1 MFQLIKELDK
11 MRKKTYQYLC
21 AIMLASSL
29 GLLSCEDVLDKKNL
43 SAITEQDVW
52 KDPALA
58 TAFVNN
64 IYLSVPSW
72 DVSLADATDEASRGS
87 TWISGTT
94 TIDNGG
100 PVYWPYADIRKMNV
114 FLQEID
120 KPSSTIDQAVKT
132 ALKGQVRF
140 IRAFMYFE
148 MIKRYGGVPL
158 VTTAQERDDDL
169 RVARNSTKEC
179 FDFVVSELNAAAAE
193 LPESYPAADLGRFT
207 KGAALAMKGR
217 VLLFRASP
225 QFNPTNNAAHW
236 QAAYDANKEAITY
249 LSSKGAGLV
258 DTYSNA
264 ALFLAEMNK
273 EVIFAIRYLN
283 PAGRTQNRDAAV
295 RPIDFTANATG
306 GCHPTQEMVD
316 AFPLKSG
323 KKTAWNDPQYAGD
336 VTKSWQNRDSRFYA
350 TVVYNGAAYMGRTME
365 LNADASGNGYAYGKS
380 NGTLTG
386 YYSRKAI
393 DESLDI
399 TNSQISGTDYIEM
412 RYAEVLMNYAEAAM
426 ELNKLAEAF
435 DVLKQIRKRAGINE
449 TTPGDASLAGKLYG
463 LNPGMGQA
471 EMREAIQDE
480 RYVEFAFEQKRLWDL
495 RRWRLMHLKMT
506 GKDKRHAMILNT
518 DASKPGGFSYTLY
531 DRDNAPMIYNENM
544 YFLPLSTATIQGNA
558 NLKQTKGWGDGTFDP
573 LAGM

>member
-1 MFQLIKELDK
+1 
-11 MRKKTYQYLC
+11 MRNRTYQYLC

-29 GLLSCEDVLDKKNL
+29 GLMSCEDVLDKKNL

-64 IYLSVPSW
+64 VYLSVPSW
-72 DVSLADATDEASRGS
+72 DVTLADATDEASRS
-87 TWISGTT
+87 NAWISGTT

-100 PVYWPYADIRKMNV
+100 PSYWPYADIRKMNL

-120 KPSSTIDQAVKT
+120 KPTSTIDQATKT
-132 ALKGQVRF
+132 TLKGQVRF
-140 IRAFMYFE
+140 IRAFVYFE

-169 RVARNSTKEC
+169 RVSRNSTKEC
-179 FDFVVSELNAAAAE
+179 FDFVLSELNTAAGE
-193 LPESYPAADLGRFT
+193 LPESYPVADLGRVT

-225 QFNPTNNAAHW
+225 QFNPTGNPAHW
-236 QAAYDANKEAITY
+236 QAAYDANKEALTY
-249 LSSKGAGLV
+249 LSSKGVGLI

-306 GCHPTQEMVD
+306 GCHPTQELVD

-323 KKTAWNDPQYAGD
+323 KKTAWNDPQHAGD
-336 VTKSWQNRDSRFYA
+336 VTKSWQNRDNRFYA
-350 TVVYNGAAYMGRTME
+350 TVVYNGVSYLGKTME
-365 LNADASGNGYAYGKS
+365 LNADASGNGYSYGKQ

-399 TNSQISGTDYIEM
+399 TNSQISGTDYIDM

-426 ELNKLAEAF
+426 ELNKLPEAF

-449 TTPGDASLAGKLYG
+449 TTPGDASLAGKFYG
-463 LNPGMGQA
+463 LSPAMTQA
-471 EMREAIQDE
+471 EMRQAIQDE
-480 RYVEFAFEQKRLWDL
+480 RYIEFAFEQKRLWDL

-518 DASKPGGFSYTLY
+518 DASKPGGFTYTLY
-531 DRDNAPMIYNENM
+531 DRDNAPMVYNENM

-573 LAGM
+573 LEGM

>member
-1 MFQLIKELDK
+1 
-11 MRKKTYQYLC
+11 
-21 AIMLASSL
+21 MLAGSL
-29 GLLSCEDVLDKKNL
+29 GLMSCEDVLDKKNL
-43 SAITEQDVW
+43 SAITEGDVW
-52 KDPALA
+52 TDPVLA

-64 IYLSVPSW
+64 IYMSVPSW
-72 DVSLADATDEASRGS
+72 DVTLADATDEASRS
-87 TWISGTT
+87 SSWISGTT

-100 PVYWPYADIRKMNV
+100 PAYWPYADIRKMNL

-120 KPSSTIDQAVKT
+120 KPSSTIDQAVKKT
-132 ALKGQVRF
+132 LKGQVRF
-140 IRAFMYFE
+140 IRAFVYFE
-148 MIKRYGGVPL
+148 IIKRYGGVPL

-169 RVARNSTKEC
+169 RVPRNSTKEC
-179 FDFVVSELNAAAAE
+179 FDFVLSELNAAADE
-193 LPESYPAADLGRFT
+193 LPESYPAADLGRVT

-225 QFNPTNNAAHW
+225 QFNPTNNQAHW

-249 LSSKGAGLV
+249 LASKGVGLV

-273 EVIFAIRYLN
+273 EVVFAIRYLN
-283 PAGRTQNRDAAV
+283 PSGRTQNRDAAV

-336 VTKSWQNRDSRFYA
+336 VTKSWQNRDNRFY
-350 TVVYNGAAYMGRTME
+350 TTIVYNGATYLGRTMA
-365 LNADASGNGYAYGKS
+365 LNADASGNGYSYGKS

-399 TNSQISGTDYIEM
+399 TNSQISGTDYIDM

-426 ELNKLAEAF
+426 ELNKLPEAF
-435 DVLKQIRKRAGINE
+435 DVLKQIRKRAGIDE

-463 LNPGMGQA
+463 LNPSMTQL
-471 EMREAIQDE
+471 EMRQAIQDE
-480 RYVEFAFEQKRLWDL
+480 RYIEFAFEQKRLWDL

-506 GKDKRHAMILNT
+506 GKDKRHAMILDT
-518 DASKPGGFSYTLY
+518 DASKPGGFTYTLY
-531 DRDNAPMIYNENM
+531 DRDNAPMVYNENM

-573 LAGM
+573 LEGM

>member
-1 MFQLIKELDK
+1 
-11 MRKKTYQYLC
+11 
-21 AIMLASSL
+21 MLASSL
-29 GLLSCEDVLDKKNL
+29 GLMSCEDVLDKKNL
-43 SAITEQDVW
+43 SAITETDVW
-52 KDPALA
+52 KDPVLA

-64 IYLSVPSW
+64 VYLSVPNW
-72 DVSLADATDEASRGS
+72 DVSVADATDEASRGNA
-87 TWISGTT
+87 WISGVTT
-94 TIDNGG
+94 VDNVLNGG
-100 PVYWPYADIRKMNV
+100 NPGYWPYTDIRKMNL

-120 KPSSTIDQAVKT
+120 KPASTIEQATKAT
-132 ALKGQVRF
+132 LKGQVRF
-140 IRAFMYFE
+140 IRAFVYFE

-158 VTTAQERDDDL
+158 ITTAQERDEDL
-169 RVARNSTKEC
+169 RVPRNSTKEC
-179 FDFVVSELNAAAAE
+179 FDFVLSELNTAANE
-193 LPESYPAADLGRFT
+193 LPESYPAADLGRVT

-225 QFNPTNNAAHW
+225 QFNPTHNAAHW
-236 QAAYDANKEAITY
+236 QAAYDANKEALTY
-249 LSSKGAGLV
+249 LSAKGAGLME
-258 DTYSNA
+258 TYSNA

-273 EVIFAIRYLN
+273 EVVFAIRFLN

-306 GCHPTQEMVD
+306 GCHPTQELVD

-336 VTKSWQNRDSRFYA
+336 VTKSWQNRDNRFYT
-350 TVVYNGAAYMGRTME
+350 TVVYNGSSYLGKTME
-365 LNADASGNGYAYGKS
+365 LNADASGNGYSYGKQ

-399 TNSQISGTDYIEM
+399 TNSQISGTDYIDM

-426 ELNKLAEAF
+426 ELNKLPEAF

-449 TTPGDASLAGKLYG
+449 TTPGDASLAGKVFG
-463 LNPGMGQA
+463 LNPAMTQT
-471 EMREAIQDE
+471 EMRQAIQDE
-480 RYVEFAFEQKRLWDL
+480 RYIEFAFEQKRLWDL

-518 DASKPGGFSYTLY
+518 DASKPGGFTYTLY
-531 DRDNAPMIYNENM
+531 DRDNAPMVYNENM
-544 YFLPLSTATIQGNA
+544 YFLPLNTTTMQGNA

-573 LAGM
+573 LEGM